1 MGDFRKKKKQKQKQ
15 EQSNFGGKDFFMEIP
30 EEKNLTLKKISFMA
44 LNVEKNLTHL
54 LVTEKK
60 FNSIARGLAGKNSYP
75 NQITHTPPPPSPP
88 PAPSKVK
95 WSVPTNPNETSH
107 IPKQLLH

>member
-1 MGDFRKKKKQKQKQ
+1 MWKK
-15 EQSNFGGKDFFMEIP
+15 SYTFACHGK
-30 EEKNLTLKKISFMA
+30 KNLILSPE
-44 LNVEKNLTHL
+44 VWQE
-54 LVTEKK
+54 
-60 FNSIARGLAGKNSYP
+60 KNSYP
-75 NQITHTPPPPSPP
+75 NPIAHPPPPP